1 MEERP
6 PQPTDA
12 AQWARIERR
21 RTILLR
27 SGIAAGVIIVAA
39 GAWLLFGQAPR
50 AENAATYEPIPS
62 STEPTEAV
70 TGVATASIDVTAAP
84 GAVATGAA
92 RGPKTQPPSPAQ
104 CMVAFRRDGKLRVA
118 RLDGS
123 GESVVATSAEGVFAL
138 SPDTR
143 TIAYVDATSRVL
155 TLVDVA
161 SGTHADVGPA
171 ALEQPAWPFGS
182 GWCVYT
188 GAAAQSGVRRVSRD
202 GKGARALFSG
212 TSPSVSADGETIAGI
227 RANADGSSA
236 VVIMRGG
243 TATTIAVSG
252 FVTDVALSQ
261 TRVVYAVAADDLA
274 AAQVRSMDF
283 SGRGGSVLKS
293 GTQAGAR
300 ASFQDLCVSGDGN
313 WIAYAEAGD
322 DGYSRL
328 FALDAPDGGTP
339 VPLSVRRDDYPLCW
353 GCDGRLYFIEGN
365 AWQGETTR
373 LMAVRADGTGRT
385 IVVEGASR

>member
-21 RTILLR
+21 RTLLLR
-27 SGIAAGVIIVAA
+27 FGIAAGVIVVAA
-39 GAWLLFGQAPR
+39 GAWLLFGQAPK
-50 AENAATYEPIPS
+50 AENAATYEPVPG
-62 STEPTEAV
+62 STTATEAASDA
-70 TGVATASIDVTAAP
+70 ATASSDVTVAP
-84 GAVATGAA
+84 EAVATGAVE
-92 RGPKTQPPSPAQ
+92 GKKTRPSSPAQ
-104 CMVAFRRDGKLRVA
+104 CMVVFRRDGTLRIA
-118 RLDGS
+118 KPDGS
-123 GESVVATSAEGVFAL
+123 GEKAVGASAAGVFAL
-138 SPDTR
+138 SPDAR
-143 TIAYVDATSRVL
+143 TLAYVDAGKRVL
-155 TLVDVA
+155 TLVDVT
-161 SGTHADVGPA
+161 SGTRVDVGPA
-171 ALEQPAWPFGS
+171 ALEQPVWPLGS

-212 TSPSVSADGETIAGI
+212 TSPAVSADGVTIAGI

-236 VVIMRGG
+236 VVVIRGG
-243 TATTIAVSG
+243 KATTIAVSG

-274 AAQVRSMDF
+274 AAEIRSMDF
-283 SGRGGSVLKS
+283 SGSTSIVLKT

-300 ASFQDLCVSGDGN
+300 ASFEDLCVSSDGKR
-313 WIAYAEAGD
+313 IAYAEAGD

-328 FALDAPDGGTP
+328 FALDASDGGAP

-365 AWQGETTR
+365 AWQGEATR

-385 IVVEGASR
+385 IIVEGASR